1 MKRNKLLSL
10 FAAPYVLW
18 MAVFPIVPIFMVVFY
33 AFTTANSAELIAAG
47 NWREAFTLDNFAR
60 MGTYA
65 VVFTRSFKLAIIATA
80 ICVLIGYPLAYFMA
94 KEGPG
99 FQKMAMV
106 IIMLP
111 MWMNFL
117 LRTYAWMSIL
127 DNSGILNQ
135 FFQAVGIIDL
145 GNLLNGWLND
155 VCAAINTTVLPA
167 LKDLPGIGELLPA
180 DFLLDAARPTN
191 MKFFKLLNT
200 QGAVVLGMVYN
211 YLPFMILPIY
221 SVLLKLDNSLLEAAR
236 DLGAS
241 SARVFRKIT
250 LPLSL
255 PGVLSGITMVFVPAV
270 STFAISK
277 MLGGGTQIMLGD
289 LIEMQF
295 LGNAYNPRLGSAISL
310 VMMVI
315 VVTCM
320 WIMNRFGEGEEQ
332 AVTL

>member
-1 MKRNKLLSL
+1 
-10 FAAPYVLW
+10 
-18 MAVFPIVPIFMVVFY
+18 
-33 AFTTANSAELIAAG
+33 
-47 NWREAFTLDNFAR
+47 
-60 MGTYA
+60 
-65 VVFTRSFKLAIIATA
+65 
-80 ICVLIGYPLAYFMA
+80 
-94 KEGPG
+94 
-99 FQKMAMV
+99 
-106 IIMLP
+106 
-111 MWMNFL
+111 
-117 LRTYAWMSIL
+117 
-127 DNSGILNQ
+127 
-135 FFQAVGIIDL
+135 
-145 GNLLNGWLND
+145 
-155 VCAAINTTVLPA
+155 
-167 LKDLPGIGELLPA
+167 
-180 DFLLDAARPTN
+180 
-191 MKFFKLLNT
+191 
-200 QGAVVLGMVYN
+200 
-211 YLPFMILPIY
+211 MILPIY